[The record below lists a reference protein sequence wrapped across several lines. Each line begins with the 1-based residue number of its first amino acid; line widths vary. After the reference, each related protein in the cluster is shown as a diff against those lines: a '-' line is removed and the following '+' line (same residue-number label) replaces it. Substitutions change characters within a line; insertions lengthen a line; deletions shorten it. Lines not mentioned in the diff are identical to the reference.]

1 MSVLD
6 RLDRWKDRNLITA
19 QQHALFIG
27 LVREEPFSIFA
38 ELNIV
43 IYAGVLAFVVG
54 LGWTVTTFSRQMG
67 DVLVVAL
74 LSVIVGGCLYYCF
87 SRAPVWSNE
96 KTPPHGFL
104 SDYVLYLCCLVWG
117 VELAYLEQRLS
128 LFAGQW
134 DYYLRATA
142 VFFFFL
148 AYRFDNR
155 LVLSLA
161 LSSLAGWFGFTVAR
175 LPFSLTSTYRS
186 YALAFCLVVAV
197 GAVLL
202 RFLRI
207 KPHFFKTY
215 LNLTANIL
223 FVALLSGVFDSENRG
238 YWFVA
243 LLLASGA
250 SVAWGIRRREFAF
263 VAYAAVYTY
272 IGAASLLLRQGIDAV
287 GTLILLISSATA
299 VLVMLVF
306 VSRRFGRTQ

>member
-1 MSVLD
+1 M
-6 RLDRWKDRNLITA
+6 
-19 QQHALFIG
+19 F
-27 LVREEPFSIFA
+27 P
-38 ELNIV
+38 
-43 IYAGVLAFVVG
+43 
-54 LGWTVTTFSRQMG
+54 
-67 DVLVVAL
+67 
-74 LSVIVGGCLYYCF
+74 
-87 SRAPVWSNE
+87 
-96 KTPPHGFL
+96 
-104 SDYVLYLCCLVWG
+104 
-117 VELAYLEQRLS
+117 
-128 LFAGQW
+128 GQW
-134 DYYLRATA
+134 DYYLLATA

-202 RFLRI
+202 RFLKI
-207 KPHFFKTY
+207 KPHFFETY

-272 IGAASLLLRQGIDAV
+272 FGAASLLLRQGTDAV